1 MNTLARIHAAV
12 VCCALACLSFC
23 GSAAA
28 QFGPTI
34 PIPPNLP
41 TAMPPQMPTAIPAP
55 PAGYPPT
62 VALTAAGSY
71 LAPPAWNQML
81 APNLRFVIL
90 GNFDGDAVLDRETG
104 VVWSRKTVTTTSFAG
119 GIESACW
126 GLVIGKRVGWRL
138 PSVRELQ
145 SLVDLS
151 VTLVPGQTLLPVGH
165 PFLVS
170 PTNSAGGSFEYWAND
185 IRRTG
190 EGQMSDVRR
199 YVRLTSGTGGEAYIF
214 DADTI
219 RPPRGVL
226 CVRGADPETKL
237 PSAR

>member
-1 MNTLARIHAAV
+1 
-12 VCCALACLSFC
+12 
-23 GSAAA
+23 
-28 QFGPTI
+28 
-34 PIPPNLP
+34 
-41 TAMPPQMPTAIPAP
+41 MPPQMPAAMPAP
-55 PAGYPPT
+55 PAGYPSTIAP
-62 VALTAAGSY
+62 TAAGSY
-71 LAPPAWNQML
+71 LAPQAWNQTL
-81 APNLRFVIL
+81 ASNLRFVIL
-90 GNFDGDAVLDRETG
+90 SNFDGDAVLDRETG
-104 VVWSRKTVTTTSFAG
+104 VVWSRKTVAVTPFAG

-126 GLVIGKRVGWRL
+126 GLVIGKRIGWRL
-138 PSVRELQ
+138 PTVRELQ

-190 EGQMSDVRR
+190 EDEISDVRR

-214 DADTI
+214 DADTT
-219 RPPRGVL
+219 RPSRGIL
-226 CVRGADPETKL
+226 CVRGADPDAKL